1 MSGKHTLIKG
11 TFLLTAAGLLSRF
24 MGFFYHIFL
33 SRSFGEENVGLY
45 HLIFPVYT
53 LCLSFSCSGIETAI
67 SRTVARKL
75 SLHQKKEAKETLLAG
90 LLFSLLLSLTVTFFL
105 FHTADFIAI
114 RFLKERRCIPLLRI
128 LAFVIPFS
136 AIHSCVCGYCL
147 GLHRAKFPAV
157 SQLAE
162 QTARISSVLFFYFQG
177 LHTGTSVSIA
187 AAAAGLLVGEFVASI
202 CSFLY
207 LSRSFKAAP
216 SRTCCPVLTD
226 RTSQR
231 SADFRNCQS
240 CNFPQQRRKLRK
252 PTVLLV
258 RLRELL
264 HLSVPLTFQRISLNL
279 LQTAEAAFIPARLR
293 LCAFTTSEALSIYG
307 VLTGMALPLILFPS
321 AITNSVA
328 LMLLPAIAKTQAS
341 ETPDRLAALIRKAIF
356 FCFFLGCCSGLFF
369 LLFGR
374 WLGSF
379 LFHST
384 QAGRFITTLSWICP
398 FLYSGS
404 SLLGVL
410 NGLGKTS
417 VSFRIH
423 MISLSFRIAGAFLA
437 IPLWGIQGYLWGLL
451 FSQLSLFFSALFYIR
466 RLLRAP
472 SV

>member
-11 TFLLTAAGLLSRF
+11 TFLLTSAGLLSRF

-53 LCLSFSCSGIETAI
+53 LCLSFSCSGLETAI
-67 SRTVARKL
+67 SRTVARKW

-90 LLFSLLLSLTVTFFL
+90 LLFSLFLSLAVTFLL
-105 FHTADFIAI
+105 FHAADFIAI
-114 RFLKERRCIPLLRI
+114 RFLKESRCIPLLRI

-136 AIHSCVCGYCL
+136 AVHSCVCGYCL

-162 QTARISSVLFFYFQG
+162 QTARIASVLLLYAQG
-177 LHTGTSVSIA
+177 LHSGTSISIA
-187 AAAAGLLVGEFVASI
+187 AAVAGLLVGELVASL
-202 CSFLY
+202 CSFFY
-207 LSRSFKAAP
+207 LSRSFKTASSRICSP
-216 SRTCCPVLTD
+216 SRTSQPTVTCRNRRSGSCPK
-226 RTSQR
+226 
-231 SADFRNCQS
+231 
-240 CNFPQQRRKLRK
+240 QQRACD
-252 PTVLLV
+252 PALLWTQLLA

-264 HLSVPLTFQRISLNL
+264 HLSVPLTLQRISLNL
-279 LQTAEAAFIPARLR
+279 LQTAEAAFIPLRLR
-293 LCAFTTSEALSIYG
+293 LCSFSTSEALSIYG

-341 ETPDRLAALIRKAIF
+341 ESPDRLAALIRKSIF
-356 FCFFLGCCSGLFF
+356 FCFSLGCCSGLFF
-369 LLFGR
+369 LLCGR

-379 LFHST
+379 LFHSA

-423 MISLSFRIAGAFLA
+423 MISLSFRIGGAFFA

-451 FSQLSLFFSALFYIR
+451 FSQLSLFFSALLYIR
-466 RLLRAP
+466 KLLHTSAI
-472 SV
+472 

>member
-11 TFLLTAAGLLSRF
+11 TFLLTSAGLLSRF

-33 SRSFGEENVGLY
+33 SRYFGEENVGLY

-105 FHTADFIAI
+105 FHASDFIAI
-114 RFLKERRCIPLLRI
+114 RFLKERRCILLLQI

-147 GLHRAKFPAV
+147 GLHQAKFPAV

-177 LHTGTSVSIA
+177 LHAGASVSIA
-187 AAAAGLLVGEFVASI
+187 AAAAGLLVGEFVASL

-207 LSRSFKAAP
+207 L
-216 SRTCCPVLTD
+216 
-226 RTSQR
+226 
-231 SADFRNCQS
+231 FRQS
-240 CNFPQQRRKLRK
+240 GNFPKQRQKFCE
-252 PTVLLV
+252 PAVLWG

-293 LCAFTTSEALSIYG
+293 LCALTASEALSIYG

-341 ETPDRLAALIRKAIF
+341 ETPGRLASLIRKAIF

-369 LLFGR
+369 LLCGR

-423 MISLSFRIAGAFLA
+423 MISLSFRIVGAFFA

-472 SV
+472 FV